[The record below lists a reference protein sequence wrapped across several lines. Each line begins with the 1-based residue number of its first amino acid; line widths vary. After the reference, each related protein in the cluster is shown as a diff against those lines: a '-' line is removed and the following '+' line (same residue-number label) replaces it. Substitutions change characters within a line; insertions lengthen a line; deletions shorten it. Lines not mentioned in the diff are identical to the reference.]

1 MIKPLKNWIVTSPY
15 GDRIHPISGIKKF
28 HNGIDLS
35 APIGTPIYSP
45 ESGIIE
51 DVNYNSVGG
60 NQIFVKH
67 HNNYRTTYSHLDSIV
82 KNKNDV
88 VIKGELI
95 GYVGDTGAVTGAHL
109 HYTVKFNDVRID
121 PESINYETL
130 NKNYDF
136 DKSNLKLPIILLI
149 IVGIGIT
156 LIINHK
162 K

>member
-1 MIKPLKNWIVTSPY
+1 MQTI
-15 GDRIHPISGIKKF
+15 PI
-28 HNGIDLS
+28 NTL
-35 APIGTPIYSP
+35 
-45 ESGIIE
+45 
-51 DVNYNSVGG
+51 
-60 NQIFVKH
+60 
-67 HNNYRTTYSHLDSIV
+67 
-82 KNKNDV
+82 KNDV